1 MIEVALSPAEIRRI
15 STIDLNGVTAVV
27 FDVLRA
33 TSCIITGLAHGV
45 EAILPVHTIEE
56 AKMRKANDPSLLLAG
71 ERGGLP
77 IETFDLGNSPGEF
90 ESLNG
95 RRVVMTTTNGTVAIQ
110 SVKHASNVLIGSLL
124 NIDALADF
132 LAGFRAN
139 DLLLVCAGTVDD
151 FSLEDAIGAGALVAR
166 LSVKDGLADSAILVQ
181 SLYERVGNNVEAWL
195 CQTKNGRALQKIG
208 KRGDISHC
216 ARLSVYDVIGKLTGN
231 AIVSVETGTALSTS
245 NDWR

>member
-1 MIEVALSPAEIRRI
+1 MIEVALCPAEIRRI
-15 STIDLNGVTAVV
+15 SASDLTGVTAVV

-45 EAILPVHTIEE
+45 EVILPVQTIEE
-56 AKMRKANDPSLLLAG
+56 AKACKANDPSLLLAG

-95 RRVVMTTTNGTVAIQ
+95 GRVVMTTTNGTVAIQ

-124 NIDALADF
+124 NINA
-132 LAGFRAN
+132 LAGFLTRSRPK
-139 DLLLVCAGTVDD
+139 DLLLVCAGTGDD

-166 LSVKDGLADSAILVQ
+166 VSVEGGLSDSAILVR
-181 SLYERVGNNVEAWL
+181 SLYERVGNNLEEWL
-195 CQTKNGRALQKIG
+195 SRTENGRALQKIG
-208 KRGDISHC
+208 KHSDIRQC
-216 ARLSVYDVIGKLTGN
+216 ARLSVYDVIGKLHKN
-231 AIVSVETGTALSTS
+231 AIVRLETISPPATS
-245 NDWR
+245 IDWR